1 MVTKRVIVP
10 PRLSG
15 GPGDGP
21 APSAVDSSAMP
32 LGAPIDPGPPTM
44 PLDPQMPL
52 PSASLDDAP
61 VEAAERPRRM
71 TRDDMPDDLA
81 DDLDAAPAGAVSA
94 FWPLLLLASSW
105 LVWMGYHTW
114 QLERDRQSLASLRT
128 QLEQPYARS
137 AQLRQALDTLAADTK
152 RLADAGN
159 PSARLVID
167 ELKRRGV
174 TIDPSAAGASAPK

>member
-1 MVTKRVIVP
+1 
-10 PRLSG
+10 
-15 GPGDGP
+15 
-21 APSAVDSSAMP
+21 
-32 LGAPIDPGPPTM
+32 M

-52 PSASLDDAP
+52 PSSSLDDTP
-61 VEAAERPRRM
+61 VETVDRPRRM
-71 TRDDMPDDLA
+71 PRDEAVDDLA
-81 DDLDAAPAGAVSA
+81 EDMDAAPAGSVSA

-114 QLERDRQSLASLRT
+114 QLERDRQSLANLRT
-128 QLEQPYARS
+128 QLEQPFARS
-137 AQLRQALDTLAADTK
+137 SQLRQALDTLAADTK
-152 RLADAGN
+152 RLADGGN

>member
-10 PRLSG
+10 PRATG
-15 GPGDGP
+15 GPADGSTPTSADAP
-21 APSAVDSSAMP
+21 AAAS
-32 LGAPIDPGPPTM
+32 LGASIDPGPPTM

-52 PSASLDDAP
+52 PAAPLEDSTDAAVP
-61 VEAAERPRRM
+61 RPRRM
-71 TRDDMPDDLA
+71 PRE
-81 DDLDAAPAGAVSA
+81 DDLDGLEHGEAGAPVALSS

-128 QLEQPYARS
+128 QLEQPFARS
-137 AQLRQALDTLAADTK
+137 GQLRQALDTLAADTK

-159 PSARLVID
+159 PGARLVIE

-174 TIDPSAAGASAPK
+174 TIDPSAGGASAPK